1 MEHVDAH
8 DPSRRDTRRASDDA
22 QRFGDGVAE
31 IVDACTDSYEDPP
44 PPWHIRKQQYIEH
57 LHESSPSA
65 LRVSLADKVDNVE
78 AILRDL
84 LEHEHWLQPASRARQ
99 RRVMMRRGCHTR
111 PPDPGATGRSAG
123 RVARGVLKD

>member
-1 MEHVDAH
+1 M
-8 DPSRRDTRRASDDA
+8 PSRTRAGTGGCARSAG
-22 QRFGDGVAE
+22 RFGDDVAE

-57 LHESSPSA
+57 LPESSPSA

-84 LEHEHWLQPASRARQ
+84 REHDLARDSS
-99 RRVMMRRGCHTR
+99 G
-111 PPDPGATGRSAG
+111 P
-123 RVARGVLKD
+123 